1 MSDLYVCFSLGK
13 HECWILQ
20 CMRALKFIAFEAK
33 LFIIDATKI
42 AVKANSKCLGGEKRW
57 TRSRKRCWIL
67 WEFSDHFLVNDMM
80 EFSKWL
86 APKQWFDVRKT
97 PPLAW
102 IPWSLTFLFWTKR
115 STTTT
120 VSENSCR
127 LRHDFASV
135 GRRDLE
141 NASTWSCRRCSSSWV
156 SGLRVMGVWAKVQ
169 WCKLLEIARVLAW
182 ICSFLAYQEPFRFK
196 HFQTIAPWTLGA
208 VMPYEEAVDMLK
220 KSIKKMYGKKA
231 RQHCA

>member
-57 TRSRKRCWIL
+57 TRSRRRCWIL
-67 WEFSDHFLVNDMM
+67 WEFTDHFLVNDMM

-97 PPLAW
+97 PPLVW
-102 IPWSLTFLFWTKR
+102 IPSPFFFGQNAPQRQQWAK
-115 STTTT
+115 
-120 VSENSCR
+120 NSCR
-127 LRHDFASV
+127 LRDDFASV

-169 WCKLLEIARVLAW
+169 SCKLSEIARVLAW

-196 HFQTIAPWTLGA
+196 HFQTFAPWTLGA